1 MRRALTVSGIALA
14 ALLWALPA
22 EAYHCRA
29 GKLWLRHERIC
40 VGIQHQT
47 TRHARVRRH
56 HAHSYVH
63 HEHSYA
69 RRVHRV
75 RLARHRPIERV
86 LEEPAE
92 EPTLK
97 RGDRLAP
104 SLPKEPADETPT
116 FTVPFDVPRSIMRS
130 PIAPQWRL

>member
-1 MRRALTVSGIALA
+1 MRSIASGIALA

-22 EAYHCRA
+22 EAHHCRP
-29 GKLWLRHERIC
+29 GKLWLRHERVC
-40 VGIQHQT
+40 VAIQHET
-47 TRHARVRRH
+47 TRYARGRRH
-56 HAHSYVH
+56 YAHSYAR
-63 HEHSYA
+63 HEHSYV
-69 RRVHRV
+69 RRV

-104 SLPKEPADETPT
+104 SLPKEPETPT
-116 FTVPFDVPRSIMRS
+116 FTVPFDVPRSIMRQ
-130 PIAPQWRL
+130 PVAPQWRL